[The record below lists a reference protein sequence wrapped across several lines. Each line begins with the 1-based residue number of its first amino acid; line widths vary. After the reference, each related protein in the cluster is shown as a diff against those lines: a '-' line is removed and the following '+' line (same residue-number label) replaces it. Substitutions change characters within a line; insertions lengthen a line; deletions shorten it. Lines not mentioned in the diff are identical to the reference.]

1 MIVPHGVS
9 RVYSEQPFIAE
20 YRQFLSKKQC
30 QKIVSQVP
38 NLTFT
43 QGSLRFEGKR
53 QVNLNQ
59 RNAFTHVICEQDPD
73 VVRKLPEAIVSWLQL
88 PTTKWLESSLL
99 IHYPPGG
106 EFKLH
111 TDVVENTDINGQIT
125 NRVATLIVY
134 LNDNYEGGHTV
145 FPYKQITVKPAVG
158 KALLFQY
165 NYNEPTLNHMTMH
178 LGQKVDADKFILVFF
193 IRDREFPDQLRALTM
208 Y

>member
-1 MIVPHGVS
+1 MIVPDGVS

-30 QKIVSQVP
+30 RIIIEHLP
-38 NLTFT
+38 ELGFI
-43 QGSLRFEGKR
+43 QGSLRIEGKR
-53 QVNLNQ
+53 QINLQQ
-59 RNAFTHVICEQDPD
+59 RNALTHVISAQDPD
-73 VVRKLPEAIVSWLQL
+73 ALKSLPTKIAAWLQL
-88 PTTKWLESSLL
+88 PNVEWIESSLL

-111 TDVVENTDINGQIT
+111 TDVVVNTDSKGT
-125 NRVATLIVY
+125 STSRVATLIVY

-165 NYNEPTLNHMTMH
+165 NYQHQALNHMTMH
-178 LGQKVDADKFILVFF
+178 LGQKVHSDKFILVFF
-193 IRDREFPDQLRALTM
+193 IRDKEFSQELRALSV